1 MPAEGLSCVPSRKS
15 SRRKDGAS
23 GVERGR
29 LSRPRLARGEGPAG
43 GLGLDWVGSLAAQ
56 MLQAPLLREG
66 GRHAARAGYIW
77 GVKNT

>member
-1 MPAEGLSCVPSRKS
+1 MEPLESRGDACLAEAGTRG
-15 SRRKDGAS
+15 GA
-23 GVERGR
+23 GR
-29 LSRPRLARGEGPAG
+29 C
-43 GLGLDWVGSLAAQ
+43 LGLDWVGSLAAQ